1 MKIFVALVSG
11 LLFAIGLG
19 VSGMTRP
26 SKVLGFLDVSST
38 WDPSLAFV
46 MIGGIAVYSVGYFF
60 SRKRARPVFE
70 EKFHVPQPA
79 PVDRRL
85 LLGAATFGV
94 GWGLGGYC
102 PGPGIVALP
111 NAAGSTIAF
120 VAAML
125 VAMSVFA
132 LVEARSR
139 KLAVART
146 K

>member
-11 LLFAIGLG
+11 LLFAVGLG
-19 VSGMTRP
+19 LSGMTRP

-46 MIGGIAVYSVGYFF
+46 MIGGIAVYSLGYYF
-60 SRKRARPVFE
+60 SRKRSSPVLDD
-70 EKFHVPQPA
+70 KFHVPQAA
-79 PVDRRL
+79 PLDRRL
-85 LLGAATFGV
+85 LIGAAIFGV

-102 PGPGIVALP
+102 PGPGIVAIP

-125 VAMSVFA
+125 VAMVAFA
-132 LVEARSR
+132 AVEARAKKPS
-139 KLAVART
+139 VA
-146 K
+146 KAK